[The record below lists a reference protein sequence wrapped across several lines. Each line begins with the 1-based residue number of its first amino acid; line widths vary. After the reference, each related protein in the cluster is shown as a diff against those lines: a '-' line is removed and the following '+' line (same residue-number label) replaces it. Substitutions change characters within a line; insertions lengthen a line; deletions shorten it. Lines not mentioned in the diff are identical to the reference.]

1 MHAPAHP
8 GLAGG
13 VGGNDSTHVSWY
25 QSGFWEVTVR
35 MKYTFLSRWTVLILT
50 IATFGLAYLGF
61 WLFSQSQPGY
71 GVLSLLVGGL
81 LYALAWLVAFFDSIQ
96 ERKIGWIIGLL
107 LLLPFGIGPILY
119 SVIGPKNTR

>member
-1 MHAPAHP
+1 M
-8 GLAGG
+8 
-13 VGGNDSTHVSWY
+13 
-25 QSGFWEVTVR
+25 VR
-35 MKYTFLSRWTVLILT
+35 MKYTFLSKWTVLILT
-50 IATFGLAYLGF
+50 IGTFGLAYFGF
-61 WLFSQSQPGY
+61 WLFGQNQAGY

-119 SVIGPKNTR
+119 SIIGPRNTR